1 MIPNAMRGFV
11 PAQRKPR
18 DEARRARTDVY
29 REHVFAAAE
38 KVFAQHGFENAKL
51 QEISRLADLSMGT
64 IYAIF
69 PSKADLYRAILE
81 DRGLEL
87 LGLAREIAAQRGPA
101 RATLDALIEV
111 YIGYFVSHPGFL
123 QMHLRAGTSWAL
135 SPTGTDAQVQHWRD
149 IHALQTDIFRR
160 GIAEGA
166 FVEEDPGFLARL
178 FSAMDQVLLADWV
191 ASGMRAGRGELV
203 RRLRAQ
209 AERSFSPG
217 ARDRARRRAAEVT
230 RRSG

>member
-1 MIPNAMRGFV
+1 M

-18 DEARRARTDVY
+18 DEARRARTGVY
-29 REHVFAAAE
+29 RQHIFAAAE
-38 KVFAQHGFENAKL
+38 RVFAERGFENAKL
-51 QEISRLADLSMGT
+51 QEISRLAGLSMGT

-81 DRGLEL
+81 ERAVEL
-87 LGLAREIAAQRGPA
+87 LALASDVAARKGPA
-101 RATLDALIEV
+101 RATLDALIDV
-111 YIGYFVSHPGFL
+111 YIGYFVAHPGFL

-135 SPTGTDAQVQHWRD
+135 SPSGTDAQIQHWQD
-149 IHALQTDIFRR
+149 IHVLQADIFRR

-166 FVEEDPGFLARL
+166 FVDEDPAFLARL

-191 ASGMRAGRGELV
+191 ADGMRAGRAELV

-209 AERSFSPG
+209 AERSF
-217 ARDRARRRAAEVT
+217 ARTPRTPVRRRA
-230 RRSG
+230 